1 MNRSSPEEKKARALG
16 MISGGLDSVLAVAL
30 LKGLGIEITG
40 LHFLNGFGAGT
51 LRKRVCEGLSVEE
64 IAGEKKERLESMLGV
79 PIRVIDVSE
88 EFLSVLGSPQFGYGK
103 NINPC
108 IDCRIFLLGKAREIM
123 ESEGF
128 DFVFTGEVLG
138 QRPMS
143 QHLRAMKQVEKESGL
158 SGRLLRPLC
167 AKLLAATEP
176 EKEGLVDRGKLL
188 DIQGRSRRRQ
198 MALATE
204 LGIEDYATPAG
215 GCTLTDENYAR
226 KYLDLT
232 GHGDSAVTCE
242 ETVLLSVGRHLRL
255 SDGVKIVVGRRELE
269 NNYLESRW
277 GGQILLTTLDHPGPV
292 TVVLG
297 DPSQE
302 ELLQAAAV
310 TARYSDGKRE
320 TSVRVSVTSGG
331 SVSELEVVPASDDDL
346 DRWRV

>member
-1 MNRSSPEEKKARALG
+1 MEKKTKALG
-16 MISGGLDSVLAVAL
+16 MISGGLDSLLAVAL
-30 LKGLGIEITG
+30 LKELGVDITG
-40 LHFLNGFGAGT
+40 LHFLNGFGAGS
-51 LRKRVCEGLSVEE
+51 LRKRVCESMSIEE
-64 IAGEKKERLESMLGV
+64 IAADKKESLESMLGIPV
-79 PIRVIDVSE
+79 RVIDVSG
-88 EFLSVLGSPQFGYGK
+88 EFLDVLGSPRFGYGK

-108 IDCRIFLLGKAREIM
+108 IDCRIFLLGKARKIM

-143 QHLRAMKQVEKESGL
+143 QHLRAMTQVEKESGL

-167 AKLLAATEP
+167 ARLLVATEP
-176 EKEGLVDRGKLL
+176 EKEGLIDREKLL
-188 DIQGRSRRRQ
+188 DIQGRSRKRQ
-198 MALATE
+198 MALADE

-232 GHGDSAVTCE
+232 DHVDSAVTCE
-242 ETVLLSVGRHLRL
+242 DTVMLSMGRHLRL
-255 SDGVKIVVGRRELE
+255 SDSVKIVVGRHELE
-269 NNYLESRW
+269 NNYLESQW
-277 GGQILLTTLDHPGPV
+277 GGNVLLTTLDHPGPI
-292 TVVLG
+292 TVVIG
-297 DPSQE
+297 DPSEE

-320 TSVRVSVTSGG
+320 AAVRVSVTSGG
-331 SVSELEVVPASDDDL
+331 DLREMEVAPASDDDL